1 MLSKFITKKKN
12 AWEDFLD
19 ECVFA
24 YNTAVHESSK
34 YTPFELMFGRKAVIP
49 IDLESPAQ
57 DDGDLFI
64 RSTEQHKGN
73 KQCLT
78 HPSHTSNLP

>member
-1 MLSKFITKKKN
+1 MLQSDHPEYAHEVHHKE
-12 AWEDFLD
+12 EDYLD

-49 IDLESPAQ
+49 
-57 DDGDLFI
+57 
-64 RSTEQHKGN
+64 
-73 KQCLT
+73 
-78 HPSHTSNLP
+78 